1 MKIVKNEFDGSS
13 KNECQKDYVP
23 IELLVLMSMLI
34 DGVSIE
40 NQDFSQ
46 GTFTMSQLVMYNFGN
61 RKIVADRKYSNK
73 RHPRHLETPLPTY
86 ISLKI
91 YATIRSKTLIDSLLS
106 LGICLLYS
114 RVLEITKD
122 IGIKTLKKYEINI
135 VLFQII
141 SRTVSSQ

>member
-1 MKIVKNEFDGSS
+1 MKIVKNEFDGSF
-13 KNECQKDYVP
+13 KNECQKDSVG
-23 IELLVLMSMLI
+23 IELLVLISMLL

-46 GTFTMSQLVMYNFGN
+46 ETLTISQLAVYNFSN

-73 RHPRHLETPLPTY
+73 RHPLPTY

-91 YATIRSKTLIDSLLS
+91 YATVRSKTLINYLFS
-106 LGICLLYS
+106 LGICLPYS
-114 RVLEITKD
+114 HVLEITKD
-122 IGIKTLKKYEINI
+122 IGIKTLNKYEINI

-141 SRTVSSQ
+141 SRTASSQ